1 MPSLDDHFRA
11 LTRVRPPERWP
22 DLGDV
27 RVSPVAPPPRRPR
40 PLLAA
45 AIALLVAA
53 GGIAV
58 VVIAF
63 HQSEPLPGAASS
75 REAPSKT
82 PGEEPSKTPSSN
94 PTPSPAP
101 DWAQGGVFGAMYDT
115 ITSAS
120 PAGWSFDLTH
130 DRLDGD
136 WVIDGNVD
144 DGAGPGRLYVDVTTR
159 PGNLQ
164 ADPCFDSEFALSS
177 PCETQHLA
185 NGDTLVL
192 RDVHT
197 DPGGTKTIEVV
208 LIHPDRSGI
217 SAEAGNFAAPVLP
230 GGSVSQGQLSP
241 AQVTREDPLYTVGQL
256 GKIMMAVDQAVQ
268 NCLRTSC

>member
-11 LTRVRPPERWP
+11 LTTVRPPEQPP
-22 DLGDV
+22 DFHN
-27 RVSPVAPPPRRPR
+27 RTPRPMPPPPGRSQR
-40 PLLAA
+40 AV
-45 AIALLVAA
+45 AIVVALLVAA
-53 GGIAV
+53 GGIFAV
-58 VVIAF
+58 TRAF
-63 HQSEPLPGAASS
+63 GRDTGRHPAADLTPSATSEPSPI
-75 REAPSKT
+75 
-82 PGEEPSKTPSSN
+82 KTPSES
-94 PTPSPAP
+94 PSPAP
-101 DWAQGGVFGAMYDT
+101 DWAQGGVFSAMYDT

-230 GGSVSQGQLSP
+230 VGSVTQGQLSP